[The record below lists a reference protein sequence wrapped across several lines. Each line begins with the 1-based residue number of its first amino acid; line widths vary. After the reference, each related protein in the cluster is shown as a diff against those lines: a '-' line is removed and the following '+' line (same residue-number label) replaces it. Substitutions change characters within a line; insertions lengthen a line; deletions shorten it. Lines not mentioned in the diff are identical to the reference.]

1 MTLFR
6 QINRFLSR
14 SNWIQLEILALLITL
29 SGLLEIAGIA
39 SIMPFM
45 GIVMNSD
52 LAMNNKFLNW
62 TYREMSFSSP
72 NHFLIFLGIVV
83 LVVLFLS
90 NLVSA
95 ITTWKIFNLSF
106 SIGAEL
112 SQKIFASY
120 MNQPYLFFLERNSS
134 ELVSNSL
141 IEVGRVVTGILI
153 PILTII
159 SRTIVVLSI
168 VLLLIWVNPE
178 LAILTGATLG
188 GAYGGIFLLVRK
200 TLTRSG
206 QGLSK
211 ETARRSQIAYETM
224 GGIKDIKLLGREKD
238 FYDRFTQPVRLY
250 ATYMTRSNVISSLP
264 RYALETLAFG
274 GIIVLVIYL
283 LNAKQGASAALPL
296 VSLYALSGYRMM
308 PALQQLFTNLSYI
321 RFNSPSIEKLSKD
334 LKESAQQSSTSPV
347 PPPVTRP
354 IPFSRHI
361 EMKKI
366 VFHYPNHPDAVLKGV
381 DLSIKANTTVGIVGS
396 TGSGKTTTLDIL
408 LGLLPPGSGQLLI
421 DGISINS
428 ENVRNW
434 QASIGYVPQ
443 QIMLLDDTIL
453 RNIAFGIPDDQVN
466 HDAVIKAARLA
477 HLHDFIQNDLPLQ
490 YNTVVGDRGVRL
502 SGGQR
507 QRIGIARAL
516 YHDPSVLVLDE
527 ATSSLDNITE
537 NVIMEALHTLSHQKT
552 IIMVAHRL
560 STVRE
565 CDTIFVMDKGQVSG
579 QGTYEELLGRNTIFR
594 HLSKEPSGNST
605 INEYTTL

>member
-14 SNWIQLEILALLITL
+14 SNWVQLEILALLIPL

-45 GIVMNSD
+45 GLVMNSD
-52 LAMNNKFLNW
+52 LVMSNKFLHW
-62 TYREMSFSSP
+62 IYREMSFSTP

-95 ITTWKIFNLSF
+95 VTTWKIFNLSF
-106 SIGAEL
+106 SIGADL

-141 IEVGRVVTGILI
+141 VEVGRVVTGILI

-159 SRTIVVLSI
+159 SRIIVALSI
-168 VLLLIWVNPE
+168 VFLLIWVNPE
-178 LAILTGATLG
+178 LAILTGVTLG

-206 QGLSK
+206 LGLSI
-211 ETARRSQIAYETM
+211 ETAKRSQIAYETM
-224 GGIKDIKLLGREKD
+224 GGIKDIKVLGREKD

-250 ATYMTRSNVISSLP
+250 ATYMTRSNVIASLP

-274 GIIVLVIYL
+274 GIIVLIIYL
-283 LNAKQGASAALPL
+283 LNAKQGASTALPL
-296 VSLYALSGYRMM
+296 ISLYALAGYRIM

-321 RFNSPSIEKLSKD
+321 RFNAPSIEKLSKD
-334 LKESAQQSSTSPV
+334 LEESIKHSSSSTVPSPISD
-347 PPPVTRP
+347 P
-354 IPFSRHI
+354 ISFLNKI
-361 EMKKI
+361 EMEKI
-366 VFHYPNHPDAVLKGV
+366 VFHYPNRTEAVLKGIN
-381 DLSIKANTTVGIVGS
+381 LSIKANTTVGIVGS

-408 LGLLPPGSGQLLI
+408 LGLLTPSSGKLLI
-421 DGISINS
+421 DGIPITS

-477 HLHDFIQNDLPLQ
+477 HLHEFIQNDLPLR
-490 YNTVVGDRGVRL
+490 YNTIVGDRGVRL

-516 YHDPSVLVLDE
+516 YHDPSILVLDE
-527 ATSSLDNITE
+527 ATSALDNITE
-537 NVIMEALHTLSHQKT
+537 TVIMEALHTLSHQKT
-552 IIMVAHRL
+552 ILMVAHRL

-565 CDTIFVMDKGQVSG
+565 CDKIFVLEHGELAD
-579 QGTYEELLGRNTIFR
+579 QGTYDELLSRNAIFR
-594 HLSKEPSGNST
+594 QLANQSVRGVGSGQVT
-605 INEYTTL
+605 H

>member
-14 SNWIQLEILALLITL
+14 SNWIQLEILGLLITM
-29 SGLLEIAGIA
+29 SGMLEIAGIA

-52 LAMNNKFLNW
+52 LTMSNKFLHW
-62 TYREMSFSSP
+62 IYREMSFSTP
-72 NHFLIFLGIVV
+72 NHFLIFLGTVV
-83 LVVLFLS
+83 LLVLFLS

-106 SIGAEL
+106 SIGADL

-141 IEVGRVVTGILI
+141 VEVGRVVTGILI

-159 SRTIVVLSI
+159 SRIIVVLSI
-168 VLLLIWVNPE
+168 VFLLIWVNPE

-188 GAYGGIFLLVRK
+188 GAYAGIFLLVRK

-206 QGLSK
+206 RGLSI

-283 LNAKQGASAALPL
+283 LHAKQGASAALPL
-296 VSLYALSGYRMM
+296 ISLYALSGYRMM

-321 RFNSPSIEKLSKD
+321 RFNAPSLEKLSKD
-334 LKESAQQSSTSPV
+334 LEESIKHSSTSPV
-347 PPPVTRP
+347 PSP
-354 IPFSRHI
+354 IANPISFLSKI
-361 EMKKI
+361 EMEKI
-366 VFHYPNHPDAVLKGV
+366 VFHYPNRPEAVLKGV
-381 DLSIKANTTVGIVGS
+381 NLSIKANTTVGIVGS

-408 LGLLPPGSGQLLI
+408 LGLLTPSSGKLLI
-421 DGISINS
+421 DGIPINS

-453 RNIAFGIPDDQVN
+453 RNIAFGIPDDQVD
-466 HDAVIKAARLA
+466 HDAVIKAAGLA
-477 HLHDFIQNDLPLQ
+477 HLHEFIQNDLPLR
-490 YNTVVGDRGVRL
+490 YNTIVGDRGVRL

-516 YHDPSVLVLDE
+516 YHDPSILVLDE

-565 CDTIFVMDKGQVSG
+565 CDTIFVMDQGQVSG
-579 QGTYEELLGRNTIFR
+579 QGTYEELLGKNMIFR
-594 HLSKEPSGNST
+594 HLSSETSGNST
-605 INEYTTL
+605 INEYTTT